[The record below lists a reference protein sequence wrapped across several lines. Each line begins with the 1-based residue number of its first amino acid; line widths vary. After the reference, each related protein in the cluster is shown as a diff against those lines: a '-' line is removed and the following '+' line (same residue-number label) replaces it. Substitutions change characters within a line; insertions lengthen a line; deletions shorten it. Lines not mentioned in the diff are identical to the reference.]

1 MKKTNHLNSAKRTL
15 SVESKALTKLAANLD
30 HKFSNLCEV
39 ILRSKGKIITLGV
52 GKSGHIAQKISAT
65 LSSTG
70 SPSYFIHATEALHGD
85 IGVISKND
93 SVLILSHSGESKE
106 IIDLIPSLKNIGCKI
121 FSFTGPTES
130 TIAKSTDINIST
142 EVDKEAC
149 PLDLAPTSSTTAA
162 LALGDA
168 LAIALL
174 ESRKFSPQDF
184 AKSHPGGKLGKKL
197 TLKVEDIMSKGK
209 DFPFVSPNT
218 LLSKALIEIS
228 NKGLGMVA
236 VVDKKKLKGVFT
248 DGDLRRTIGSKKDIH
263 KTKISLVM
271 SKNVKTIQ
279 QSSLASKAIE
289 IMEKNNIYVLI
300 VLDSKKI
307 PVGVLRMHDLMQSG
321 LV

>member
-1 MKKTNHLNSAKRTL
+1 MKKTNHINSAKRTL
-15 SVESKALTKLAANLD
+15 DVESKALTKLAANLD
-30 HKFSNLCEV
+30 QKFSNLCEV
-39 ILRSKGKIITLGV
+39 ILKSKGKIITLGV

-93 SVLILSHSGESKE
+93 SALILSHSGESKE

-218 LLSKALIEIS
+218 LLSKALVEIS

-236 VVDKKKLKGVFT
+236 IVDKKKLKGVFT

-300 VLDSKKI
+300 VLNSKKI

>member
-1 MKKTNHLNSAKRTL
+1 MKKTNHINSAKRTL
-15 SVESKALTKLAANLD
+15 GIESKALIKLAANLD
-30 HKFSNLCEV
+30 QKFSNLCEV

-289 IMEKNNIYVLI
+289 TMEKNNIYVLI

>member
-1 MKKTNHLNSAKRTL
+1 MKKTNHINSAKRTL
-15 SVESKALTKLAANLD
+15 DIESKALTKLAANLD
-30 HKFSNLCEV
+30 QKFSNLCEV

-271 SKNVKTIQ
+271 SKNVITIQ
-279 QSSLASKAIE
+279 QSSLASIAIE

>member
-1 MKKTNHLNSAKRTL
+1 MKKTNHINSAKRTL
-15 SVESKALTKLAANLD
+15 DIESKALAKLAANLD
-30 HKFSNLCEV
+30 QKFSNLCEV

-218 LLSKALIEIS
+218 LLSKALVEIS

>member
-1 MKKTNHLNSAKRTL
+1 MKKRHINSAKRTL
-15 SVESKALTKLAANLD
+15 DIESKALTKLAANLD
-30 HKFSNLCEV
+30 QKFSNLCEV
-39 ILRSKGKIITLGV
+39 ILKSKGKIITLGV

-218 LLSKALIEIS
+218 LLSKALVEIS

-300 VLDSKKI
+300 VLNSKKI

>member
-1 MKKTNHLNSAKRTL
+1 MKKTNHINSAKRTL
-15 SVESKALTKLAANLD
+15 DVESKALTKLAANLD
-30 HKFSNLCEV
+30 QKFSNLCEV

-218 LLSKALIEIS
+218 LLSKALVEIS

>member
-1 MKKTNHLNSAKRTL
+1 MKKTNHINSAKRTL
-15 SVESKALTKLAANLD
+15 DIESKALAKLAANLD
-30 HKFSNLCEV
+30 QKFSNLCEV
-39 ILRSKGKIITLGV
+39 ILKSKGKIITLGV

-197 TLKVEDIMSKGK
+197 TLKVKDIMSKGK

-218 LLSKALIEIS
+218 LLSKALVEIS

-236 VVDKKKLKGVFT
+236 VIDKKKLKGVFT

-300 VLDSKKI
+300 VLNSKKI

>member
-1 MKKTNHLNSAKRTL
+1 MKKTNHINSAKRTL
-15 SVESKALTKLAANLD
+15 DIESKALTKLAANLD
-30 HKFSNLCEV
+30 KKFSNLCEV

-209 DFPFVSPNT
+209 DLPFVSPNT
-218 LLSKALIEIS
+218 PLSKALVEIS
-228 NKGLGMVA
+228 NKGLGIVA

-248 DGDLRRTIGSKKDIH
+248 DGDLRRTIESKKDIH

-289 IMEKNNIYVLI
+289 AMEKNKIYVLI

>member
-1 MKKTNHLNSAKRTL
+1 MKKTNHINSAKRTL
-15 SVESKALTKLAANLD
+15 GIESKALIKLAANLD
-30 HKFSNLCEV
+30 QKFSNLCEV

-174 ESRKFSPQDF
+174 ESRKFSPQEF

-209 DFPFVSPNT
+209 DFPFISPNT
-218 LLSKALIEIS
+218 LLSKALVEIS
-228 NKGLGMVA
+228 NKGLGIVA
-236 VVDKKKLKGVFT
+236 VVDKKKLTGVFT

-289 IMEKNNIYVLI
+289 TMEKNNIYVLI

>member
-1 MKKTNHLNSAKRTL
+1 MKKTHINSAKRTL
-15 SVESKALTKLAANLD
+15 DVESKALTKLAANLD
-30 HKFSNLCEV
+30 QKFSNLCEV

-218 LLSKALIEIS
+218 LLSKALVEIS

-300 VLDSKKI
+300 VLNSKKI

>member
-1 MKKTNHLNSAKRTL
+1 MKKTNHINSAKRTL
-15 SVESKALTKLAANLD
+15 DIESKALAKLAANLD
-30 HKFSNLCEV
+30 QKFSNLCEV
-39 ILRSKGKIITLGV
+39 ILKSKGKIITLGV

-289 IMEKNNIYVLI
+289 TMEKNNIYVLI

>member
-1 MKKTNHLNSAKRTL
+1 MKKTNHINSAKRTL
-15 SVESKALTKLAANLD
+15 DIESKALAKLAANLD
-30 HKFSNLCEV
+30 QKFSNLCEV
-39 ILRSKGKIITLGV
+39 ILKSKGKIITLGV

-184 AKSHPGGKLGKKL
+184 AKSHPGGRLGKKL

-218 LLSKALIEIS
+218 LLSKALVEIS

-271 SKNVKTIQ
+271 SENVKTIQ
-279 QSSLASKAIE
+279 QSSLASRAIE
-289 IMEKNNIYVLI
+289 TMEKNNIYVLI

>member
-1 MKKTNHLNSAKRTL
+1 MKKINHIESALRTL
-15 SVESKALTKLAANLD
+15 EIEAKAVIKLAANLD
-30 HKFSNLCEV
+30 NKFSKLCDA
-39 ILRSKGKIITLGV
+39 ILSCKGKIITLGV

-93 SVLILSHSGESKE
+93 CVLIISHSGESKE
-106 IIDLIPSLKNIGCKI
+106 IIDTISSLKKIGCKI
-121 FSFTGPTES
+121 FSFTGPTQS

-174 ESRKFSPQDF
+174 ESRNFSPEDF
-184 AKSHPGGKLGKKL
+184 AKSHPGGKLGKTL
-197 TLKVEDIMSKGK
+197 TLEVKDIMSKGK
-209 DFPFVSPNT
+209 DFPVVSPNT
-218 LLSKALIEIS
+218 PLSKALMEIS
-228 NKGLGMVA
+228 NKGLGIVA
-236 VVDKKKLKGVFT
+236 IVKKKKLKGVFT
-248 DGDLRRTIGSKKDIH
+248 DGDLRRTIESKKDIH

-271 SKNVKTIQ
+271 SKNVKTIE
-279 QSSLASKAIE
+279 QSSLATRAID

-300 VLDSKKI
+300 VLDSNKV

>member
-1 MKKTNHLNSAKRTL
+1 MKKTNHINSAKRTL
-15 SVESKALTKLAANLD
+15 DIESKALTKLAANLD
-30 HKFSNLCEV
+30 QKFSNLCEV

-52 GKSGHIAQKISAT
+52 GKSGHIAQKISST

-93 SVLILSHSGESKE
+93 SVLIFSHSGESKE

-197 TLKVEDIMSKGK
+197 TLKVEDIMRKGK
-209 DFPFVSPNT
+209 DFPFISPNT
-218 LLSKALIEIS
+218 LLSKALVEIS
-228 NKGLGMVA
+228 NKGLGIVA
-236 VVDKKKLKGVFT
+236 VVDKKKLTGVFT

-289 IMEKNNIYVLI
+289 KMEKNNIYVLI

>member
-1 MKKTNHLNSAKRTL
+1 MKKTNHINSAKRTL
-15 SVESKALTKLAANLD
+15 DIESKALTKLAANLD
-30 HKFSNLCEV
+30 QKFSNLCEV

-93 SVLILSHSGESKE
+93 SVLIFSHSGESKE

-209 DFPFVSPNT
+209 DFPFISPNT
-218 LLSKALIEIS
+218 LLSKALVEIS
-228 NKGLGMVA
+228 NKGLGIVA
-236 VVDKKKLKGVFT
+236 IVDKKKLTGVFT

-289 IMEKNNIYVLI
+289 TMEKNNIYVLI

>member
-1 MKKTNHLNSAKRTL
+1 MKKTNHINSAKRTL
-15 SVESKALTKLAANLD
+15 GVESKALTKLAANLD
-30 HKFSNLCEV
+30 QKFSNLCEV

-106 IIDLIPSLKNIGCKI
+106 IIDLIPSLKNIGCKV

-218 LLSKALIEIS
+218 LLSKALVEIS

-289 IMEKNNIYVLI
+289 TMEKNNIYVLI

>member
-1 MKKTNHLNSAKRTL
+1 MKKTNHINSAKRTL
-15 SVESKALTKLAANLD
+15 DIESKALTKLAANLD
-30 HKFSNLCEV
+30 QKFSNLCEV

>member
-1 MKKTNHLNSAKRTL
+1 MKKTNHVNSAKTTL
-15 SVESKALTKLAANLD
+15 DVESKALTKLAANLD
-30 HKFSNLCEV
+30 QKFSNLCEV

-52 GKSGHIAQKISAT
+52 GKSGHIAQKISST

-85 IGVISKND
+85 IGVISKKD

-121 FSFTGPTES
+121 FSFTGPSKS

-209 DFPFVSPNT
+209 DFPFISPNT
-218 LLSKALIEIS
+218 LLSKALVEIS
-228 NKGLGMVA
+228 NKGLGIVA
-236 VVDKKKLKGVFT
+236 VVDKKKLTGVFT

-289 IMEKNNIYVLI
+289 TMEKNNIYVLI

>member
-1 MKKTNHLNSAKRTL
+1 M
-15 SVESKALTKLAANLD
+15 
-30 HKFSNLCEV
+30 

-52 GKSGHIAQKISAT
+52 GKSGHIAQKISST

-93 SVLILSHSGESKE
+93 SVLIFSHSGESKE
-106 IIDLIPSLKNIGCKI
+106 IIDLFPSLKNIGCKI
-121 FSFTGPTES
+121 FSFTGPSKS

-209 DFPFVSPNT
+209 DFPFISPNT
-218 LLSKALIEIS
+218 LLSKALVEIS
-228 NKGLGMVA
+228 NKGLGIVA
-236 VVDKKKLKGVFT
+236 VVDKKKLTGVFT

-289 IMEKNNIYVLI
+289 TMEKNNIYVLI

>member
-1 MKKTNHLNSAKRTL
+1 MKKTNHINSAKRTL
-15 SVESKALTKLAANLD
+15 DIESKALTKLAANLD
-30 HKFSNLCEV
+30 QKFSNLCEV
-39 ILRSKGKIITLGV
+39 ILKSKGKIITLGV

-93 SVLILSHSGESKE
+93 SALILSHSGESKE

-197 TLKVEDIMSKGK
+197 TLKVKDIMSKGK

-218 LLSKALIEIS
+218 LLSKALVEIS

-236 VVDKKKLKGVFT
+236 VIDKKKLKGVFT
-248 DGDLRRTIGSKKDIH
+248 DGDLRRAIGSKKDIH

-300 VLDSKKI
+300 VLNSKKI

>member
-1 MKKTNHLNSAKRTL
+1 MKKTNHINSAKRTL
-15 SVESKALTKLAANLD
+15 GIESKALIKLAANLD
-30 HKFSNLCEV
+30 QKFSNLCEV

-121 FSFTGPTES
+121 FSFTGPSES

-236 VVDKKKLKGVFT
+236 VVDKKKLKGDFT

>member
-1 MKKTNHLNSAKRTL
+1 MAKR
-15 SVESKALTKLAANLD
+15 D
-30 HKFSNLCEV
+30 YYEV
-39 ILRSKGKIITLGV
+39 LGV
-52 GKSGHIAQKISAT
+52 GKSGHIAQKISST

-279 QSSLASKAIE
+279 QASLASKAIE
-289 IMEKNNIYVLI
+289 TMEKNNIYVLI

>member
-1 MKKTNHLNSAKRTL
+1 MKKPNHIKSALRTL
-15 SVESKALTKLAANLD
+15 DIESRALTKLAANLD
-30 HKFSNLCEV
+30 SNFSKLCDA
-39 ILRSKGKIITLGV
+39 ILSSKGKIITMGV

-93 SVLILSHSGESKE
+93 CVLIFSHSGESDE
-106 IIDLIPSLKNIGCKI
+106 IIDSIKPLKNIGCKI

-174 ESRKFSPQDF
+174 ESKDFSPEDF

-197 TLKVEDIMSKGK
+197 TLKVMDIMSGGK
-209 DFPFVSPNT
+209 EFPVVNPNT
-218 LLSKALIEIS
+218 LLSRALVEIS
-228 NKGLGMVA
+228 NKGLGIVA
-236 VVDKKKLKGVFT
+236 VVEKKELKGVFT
-248 DGDLRRTIGSKKDIH
+248 DGDLRRTIESKKDIH
-263 KTKISLVM
+263 KTEISLVM
-271 SKNVKTIQ
+271 SKNVKTIE
-279 QSSLASKAIE
+279 QSCLASKAIE
-289 IMEKNNIYVLI
+289 IMEKNQIYVLI
-300 VLDSKKI
+300 VLDSNKV

>member
-1 MKKTNHLNSAKRTL
+1 MKKTNHINSAKRTL
-15 SVESKALTKLAANLD
+15 DVESKALIKLAANLD
-30 HKFSNLCEV
+30 QKFSNLCEV

-218 LLSKALIEIS
+218 LLSKALVEIS

-279 QSSLASKAIE
+279 QSSLASIAIE

>member
-1 MKKTNHLNSAKRTL
+1 MKKTNHINSAKRTL
-15 SVESKALTKLAANLD
+15 DIESKALTKLAANLD
-30 HKFSNLCEV
+30 QKFSNLCEV

-174 ESRKFSPQDF
+174 ESRKFSPQEF

-209 DFPFVSPNT
+209 DFPFISPNT
-218 LLSKALIEIS
+218 LLSKALVEIS
-228 NKGLGMVA
+228 NKGLGIVA
-236 VVDKKKLKGVFT
+236 VVDKKKLTGVFT

-289 IMEKNNIYVLI
+289 TMEKNNIYVLI

>member
-1 MKKTNHLNSAKRTL
+1 MKKTNHINSAKRTL
-15 SVESKALTKLAANLD
+15 DIESKALAKLAANLD
-30 HKFSNLCEV
+30 QKFSNLCEV

-174 ESRKFSPQDF
+174 ESRKFSPQEF

-289 IMEKNNIYVLI
+289 TMEKNNIYVLI

>member
-1 MKKTNHLNSAKRTL
+1 MKKTNHINSAKRTL
-15 SVESKALTKLAANLD
+15 DVESKALTKLAANLD
-30 HKFSNLCEV
+30 QKFSNLCEV

-218 LLSKALIEIS
+218 LLSKALVEIS

-279 QSSLASKAIE
+279 QSSLASIAIE